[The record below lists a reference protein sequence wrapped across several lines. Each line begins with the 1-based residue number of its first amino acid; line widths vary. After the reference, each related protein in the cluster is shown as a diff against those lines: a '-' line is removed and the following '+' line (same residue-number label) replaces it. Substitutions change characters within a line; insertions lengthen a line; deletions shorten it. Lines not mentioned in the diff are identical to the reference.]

1 MKLYFNFQLCLKK
14 KNQEYQ
20 VTTFSPNLNFLF
32 IIMIVTIT
40 KREREMEIKA
50 NEGEKV
56 RNMKKNG
63 EGCVNV

>member
-1 MKLYFNFQLCLKK
+1 
-14 KNQEYQ
+14 
-20 VTTFSPNLNFLF
+20 
-32 IIMIVTIT
+32 MIVTIT